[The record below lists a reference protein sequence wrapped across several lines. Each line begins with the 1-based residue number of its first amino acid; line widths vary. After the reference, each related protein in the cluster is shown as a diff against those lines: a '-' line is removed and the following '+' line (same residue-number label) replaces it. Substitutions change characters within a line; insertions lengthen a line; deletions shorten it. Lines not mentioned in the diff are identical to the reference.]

1 MVRRVLTTSSVSVE
15 EESEVIG
22 LCGSFFE
29 VDRVKADTELQQIAV
44 VINWSSFIV
53 TDVFRLRTS
62 ESSQNINGCE
72 IPLYRR
78 HKAI

>member
-29 VDRVKADTELQQIAV
+29 VDRVKADTEVQQIAV

-53 TDVFRLRTS
+53 VTDVFRLRTS
-62 ESSQNINGCE
+62 ESKNINGCE